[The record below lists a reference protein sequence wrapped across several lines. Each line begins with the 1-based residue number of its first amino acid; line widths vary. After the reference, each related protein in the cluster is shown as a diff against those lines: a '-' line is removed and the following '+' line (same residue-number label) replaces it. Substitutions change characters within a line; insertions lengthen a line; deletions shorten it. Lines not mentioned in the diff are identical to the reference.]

1 MQLLDDV
8 LQMSEL
14 KKRNERSRKE
24 YFDLRMTAEQEVIM
38 LRQEL
43 VAVRKSLQ
51 TSEAECETL
60 RQLISKEVRDVIQ
73 MKPSVSR
80 CDSLSL
86 KRYVTSFS

>member
-60 RQLISKEVRDVIQ
+60 RQLISKEVRDV
-73 MKPSVSR
+73 
-80 CDSLSL
+80 L
-86 KRYVTSFS
+86 